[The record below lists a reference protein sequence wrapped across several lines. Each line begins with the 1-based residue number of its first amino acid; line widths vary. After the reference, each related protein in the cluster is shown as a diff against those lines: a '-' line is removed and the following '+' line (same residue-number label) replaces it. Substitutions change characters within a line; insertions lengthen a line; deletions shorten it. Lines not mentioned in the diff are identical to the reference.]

1 MAIYTQAR
9 DNMVLSQLL
18 PNKIFSGAILKI
30 MAKLPREEFVPR
42 SLSHLCYGDE
52 AIKVLKN
59 RYLLS
64 PMVFG
69 RLAQEAN
76 IQKTEKILDIGFG
89 TGYSSILLS
98 FLCRKVISLEND
110 KSLVTR
116 LKNTLLEYEVLNVY
130 PVSGS
135 LRKGWSEEAPYDVIF
150 IEGAVQHI
158 PDVIMNQVKEDGR
171 IITMQEQGFSA
182 FPHALVLTKK
192 EGSWTKKYPFE
203 AATPRL
209 DEFTVNERFIL

>member
-42 SLSHLCYGDE
+42 FLSHLCYGDE

>member
-158 PDVIMNQVKEDGR
+158 PDVIMNQVKEGGR

-192 EGSWTKKYPFE
+192 EGSWTRKYPFE

>member
-18 PNKIFSGAILKI
+18 PNKVFSGAILKI

-42 SLSHLCYGDE
+42 SLSLRCYGDE

-135 LRKGWSEEAPYDVIF
+135 LRKGWDEEAPYDVIF

-158 PDVIMNQVKEDGR
+158 PAVMMNQVKEGGR

-192 EGSWTKKYPFE
+192 GGSWTRKYPFE

>member
-192 EGSWTKKYPFE
+192 EGSWTRKYPFE

>member
-18 PNKIFSGAILKI
+18 PNKVFSGAILKI

-76 IQKTEKILDIGFG
+76 IQKTEKMDNRNILYFVIC
-89 TGYSSILLS
+89 LLYH
-98 FLCRKVISLEND
+98 L
-110 KSLVTR
+110 
-116 LKNTLLEYEVLNVY
+116 
-130 PVSGS
+130 
-135 LRKGWSEEAPYDVIF
+135 
-150 IEGAVQHI
+150 
-158 PDVIMNQVKEDGR
+158 
-171 IITMQEQGFSA
+171 
-182 FPHALVLTKK
+182 
-192 EGSWTKKYPFE
+192 
-203 AATPRL
+203 
-209 DEFTVNERFIL
+209 